1 MDKEYPGAAGDMA
14 ELEATLRELGEPEER
29 GMEPEEYTRVASG
42 VAVYTNT
49 KVHFLR
55 VGIFFESFDQ
65 PENGISR
72 DSLNLLKHLFGYL
85 VGSGGKNEVIKMQA
99 VYFMGPPRHRGFAPL
114 GHQYWVMASLLCDIT
129 NTLAKR

>member
-1 MDKEYPGAAGDMA
+1 MTGVLPAA
-14 ELEATLRELGEPEER
+14 
-29 GMEPEEYTRVASG
+29 
-42 VAVYTNT
+42 AVYTNT

-99 VYFMGPPRHRGFAPL
+99 VYFMRPPRHRGFAPL